1 MKIVW
6 SRFAVKNL
14 RDIYEY
20 YAETASPSI
29 ALKIRN
35 GIFEEG
41 KKINKHPSAGQ
52 IQESLSGFRQE
63 HRYVLKG
70 HHKII
75 YRIVN
80 NEILITDIFDTRQ
93 NPSKMNNPSRNV

>member
-20 YAETASPSI
+20 YAENAGPSI

-41 KKINKHPSAGQ
+41 KKLVNILLPHK
-52 IQESLSGFRQE
+52 FRNHFQA
-63 HRYVLKG
+63 YVKN
-70 HHKII
+70 
-75 YRIVN
+75 IV
-80 NEILITDIFDTRQ
+80 TF
-93 NPSKMNNPSRNV
+93 

>member
-20 YAETASPSI
+20 YAENAGPSI

-41 KKINKHPSAGQ
+41 KKISKYPSAAQ
-52 IQESLSGFRQE
+52 IQESLSGLRQE

-70 HHKII
+70 HYKII
-75 YRIVN
+75 YIIVD

-93 NPSKMNNPSRNV
+93 HPSKMNSERKK